1 MIPAALPTDLR
12 LPAHAPGLR
21 IGLFGG
27 SFNPPHAGHVL
38 ASVVALR
45 RLKLDRIWWLVTPGN
60 PLKNNSGLPPQS
72 QRIAQ
77 CRALLGASNIS
88 DLRVVV
94 TGVETML
101 GTRFTADT
109 LQQIQQ
115 RCAGT
120 QFVWLMGSDNLA
132 GFHRWRDWEGI
143 ARRLPIAIIDR
154 PGTTHKAARGR
165 FAQRFANHR
174 LDETDGP
181 LLAGHTAPSW
191 IFLHD
196 RRSPL
201 SSTALRAAQNAV
213 P

>member
-1 MIPAALPTDLR
+1 VIPAALPTDLR

-27 SFNPPHAGHVL
+27 SFNPPHDGHVL

-60 PLKNNSGLPPQS
+60 PLKNNSGLPAQS
-72 QRIAQ
+72 LRIAQ
-77 CRALLGASNIS
+77 CRALLAARNIS

-109 LQQIQQ
+109 LQKIQQ
-115 RCAGT
+115 RCPGT

-143 ARRLPIAIIDR
+143 AQRLPIAIIDR
-154 PGTTHKAARGR
+154 PGTTHRAARGH

-174 LDETDGP
+174 LDETDGK
-181 LLAGHTAPSW
+181 LLASRATPSW

-201 SSTALRAAQNAV
+201 SSTALRATGKTG
-213 P
+213 